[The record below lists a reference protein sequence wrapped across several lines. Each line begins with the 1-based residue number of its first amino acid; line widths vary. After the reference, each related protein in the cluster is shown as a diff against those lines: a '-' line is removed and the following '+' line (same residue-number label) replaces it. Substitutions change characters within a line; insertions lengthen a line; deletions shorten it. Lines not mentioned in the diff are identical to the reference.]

1 MIMALNETNGRAAMH
16 GEPRGRLF
24 GRRYTLPQPVAA
36 ALEQIFEEPVDAVI
50 VIEHSR
56 YAKLHR
62 GLSATTRPSRIL
74 LAMSGAEFVASPEL
88 LLHEYYHVLCQ
99 WQTGYLT
106 RWRYVLE
113 YLRSGYW
120 ENRYEQEARE
130 FAAAAAEQYCG
141 FLIDPNIASHSG
153 ADAAT

>member
-1 MIMALNETNGRAAMH
+1 MPNGTHPLEVPKR
-16 GEPRGRLF
+16 RLF
-24 GRRYTLPQPVAA
+24 GSRYVLPRSVAA
-36 ALEQIFEEPVDAVI
+36 ALEQLFEEPVDGVI

-62 GLSATTRPSRIL
+62 GISAATRPNRIF

-99 WQTGYLT
+99 WRTGYLT
-106 RWRYVLE
+106 RWRYVVE
-113 YLRSGYW
+113 SVRRGYW
-120 ENRYEQEARE
+120 QNRYEEEARE

-141 FLIDPNIASHSG
+141 LLFPQREDKAHRLCYTPAYSRKE
-153 ADAAT
+153 